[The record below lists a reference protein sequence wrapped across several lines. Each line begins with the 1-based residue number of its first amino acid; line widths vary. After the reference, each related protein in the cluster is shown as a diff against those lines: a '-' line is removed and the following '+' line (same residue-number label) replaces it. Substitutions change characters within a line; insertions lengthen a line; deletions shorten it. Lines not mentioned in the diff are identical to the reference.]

1 MEHRAERS
9 GMLKSICTQLSE
21 AGLQVFAGRP
31 IIIQGQNVIPLIVA
45 KSVQDRGGIKVLRS
59 ICTIV
64 PLQDSWLIQ
73 RGSKGTQRSLAYL
86 ENNFSTPDDVI
97 AAILHL
103 YSSESANDN
112 NDTCWPPKNK
122 SERCRSRDNCSDEIS
137 LPGGIYDVW

>member
-1 MEHRAERS
+1 MENRVERS

-86 ENNFSTPDDVI
+86 ENSIDTPGAVI
-97 AAILHL
+97 AAILHF
-103 YSSESANDN
+103 YSSESANYN
-112 NDTCWPPKNK
+112 
-122 SERCRSRDNCSDEIS
+122 DEIS